1 MNEPKQLIEKEVE
14 AMAETLFSVSEFL
27 LHNPETAYQE
37 FKACEHISEVLRRN
51 GFAVEEG
58 AGDVETAFLA
68 RPAGCKATR
77 PAVALLAEYDALP
90 KIGHGCGHNLIAA
103 AGVGAAL
110 ALTRVLGENAGGVAL
125 VGTPAEE
132 GGGGKVRLIKG
143 GVFANMDAAM
153 MIHPGQYNIIGKGM
167 LGRIKF
173 TMAFHGR
180 TAHAAGSPDQ
190 GINAL
195 DALVLAYNG
204 INSLRQHLRPDA
216 RIHGIITKGGDAP
229 NIIPDYTEALFYVRA
244 ETIDY
249 REEIFNRVLNCA
261 TSAAAAVGGSV
272 DIHVHEPST
281 DPMRHNHAL
290 QDAFIAN
297 MGLLNI
303 AVDKD
308 PGRTGSSD
316 MGNLSQYMPAI
327 HPYLAICDDDIPS
340 HSTAFRDATVS
351 ERGKAALLK
360 GAKLLAMTA
369 YDFLTSENLREQI
382 TKDFAAGMSSQ
393 GLH

>member
-1 MNEPKQLIEKEVE
+1 
-14 AMAETLFSVSEFL
+14 
-27 LHNPETAYQE
+27 
-37 FKACEHISEVLRRN
+37 
-51 GFAVEEG
+51 
-58 AGDVETAFLA
+58 
-68 RPAGCKATR
+68 
-77 PAVALLAEYDALP
+77 
-90 KIGHGCGHNLIAA
+90 
-103 AGVGAAL
+103 
-110 ALTRVLGENAGGVAL
+110 
-125 VGTPAEE
+125 
-132 GGGGKVRLIKG
+132 
-143 GVFANMDAAM
+143 
-153 MIHPGQYNIIGKGM
+153 
-167 LGRIKF
+167 
-173 TMAFHGR
+173 MAFHGR

-303 AVDKD
+303 GCRQRPRPV
-308 PGRTGSSD
+308 PVLRTWGISA
-316 MGNLSQYMPAI
+316 NICRQFIPIWLSAMMI
-327 HPYLAICDDDIPS
+327 FPS
-340 HSTAFRDATVS
+340 HSTAFPRCYGQRT
-351 ERGKAALLK
+351 RQAALLK

>member
-1 MNEPKQLIEKEVE
+1 M
-14 AMAETLFSVSEFL
+14 
-27 LHNPETAYQE
+27 
-37 FKACEHISEVLRRN
+37 
-51 GFAVEEG
+51 
-58 AGDVETAFLA
+58 
-68 RPAGCKATR
+68 
-77 PAVALLAEYDALP
+77 ALLAEYDALP

-110 ALTRVLGENAGGVAL
+110 ALTRVLGRKCRRRSAG
-125 VGTPAEE
+125 GTPAEE

-281 DPMRHNHAL
+281 DPMRHNPCASGCIYCQHGSVEYSCRQRPRPVPVLRTWGISANICR
-290 QDAFIAN
+290 QFIP
-297 MGLLNI
+297 I
-303 AVDKD
+303 W
-308 PGRTGSSD
+308 
-316 MGNLSQYMPAI
+316 LSAMMISPAI
-327 HPYLAICDDDIPS
+327 PPP
-340 HSTAFRDATVS
+340 FRDATVS